1 MDASDRK
8 ALEHQIV
15 RARDG
20 IGTRIDELDR
30 RLRTTLDVKSVAS
43 EHAPEL
49 MAGGA
54 VLGLLVGFGSPKLLK
69 RLVQIAVPLGVIAAG
84 VKKVKDSRD
93 SKVSAFDDDEI

>member
-1 MDASDRK
+1 MDAADKK

-20 IGTRIDELDR
+20 IGSRIDELDR
-30 RLRTTLDVKSVAS
+30 SLRKTLDVKSAAA
-43 EHAPEL
+43 EHTPEL

-69 RLVQIAVPLGVIAAG
+69 RLVQIAVPLGAIAVG
-84 VKKVKDSRD
+84 VKKVKESRD
-93 SKVSAFDDDEI
+93 QKVRPLDEI

>member
-1 MDASDRK
+1 MDAKDK
-8 ALEHQIV
+8 KKIEHEIV

-20 IGTRIDELDR
+20 IGSRIDELDR
-30 RLRTTLDVKSVAS
+30 RLRTTLDVKSAAAA
-43 EHAPEL
+43 HAPEL

-84 VKKVKDSRD
+84 VKKVKDSLD
-93 SKVSAFDDDEI
+93 AKQHPDDAEI